1 VKICRPGLA
10 EELKVKNKNTI
21 TVSAKGLKIE
31 KKFLVTESLFH
42 NIEFHKLKLKP
53 LFKHLS

>member
-21 TVSAKGLKIE
+21 HVSAKGLTIVN
-31 KKFLVTESLFH
+31 KFFGHRISFSQHWIPQAETENPF
-42 NIEFHKLKLKP
+42 
-53 LFKHLS
+53 